1 MTIETEPS
9 LLTEREEQ
17 TRRVPMWLVV
27 LAVLAL
33 GGVVELIVYGYI
45 ERPGWIGVANKK
57 FWHYLDLLIVPVV
70 IAGGVAI
77 FNWMQ
82 SERERKAEAKQQER
96 ERVAEVAS
104 RNRALEVENQR
115 AQDEALQ
122 AYLDQMSTLLLDRN
136 LRSPEEDSEV
146 RTLARARTLTILSRL
161 DGGHERSVLQF
172 LYESD
177 LLSKGR
183 VVVDLKGADLSEA
196 SLGAINLHGAN
207 LSEANLRGADLN
219 AAGLSDADLSEA
231 NLMAAD
237 LSEAHLQGADFLKA
251 DLRGA
256 NLKEAKLS
264 DADLSGA
271 HLSAVNLR
279 GADLSGADL
288 SEAYLRGANLSRAGL
303 NEAHLLRADLR
314 GADLK
319 EAKLM
324 AANLIGA
331 DLSDADLR
339 GADLSEA
346 NLRDADLRGADL
358 MQVRGV
364 TNEEL
369 AQLVGSLAGVTMPNG
384 QKYEDWLKDKEGY
397 GEDGGERGP
406 S

>member
-82 SERERKAEAKQQER
+82 SERERKAEA
-96 ERVAEVAS
+96 AS

-219 AAGLSDADLSEA
+219 AAGLSDADLSDADLSEA

-256 NLKEAKLS
+256 NLKKAKLS

-271 HLSAVNLR
+271 HLSAVNLHGADLR
-279 GADLSGADL
+279 GADLSDRSLSDADLRGADLSEANLRDADLRGAALHGADL

-314 GADLK
+314 GA
-319 EAKLM
+319 
-324 AANLIGA
+324 
-331 DLSDADLR
+331 
-339 GADLSEA
+339 
-346 NLRDADLRGADL
+346 
-358 MQVRGV
+358 
-364 TNEEL
+364 
-369 AQLVGSLAGVTMPNG
+369 
-384 QKYEDWLKDKEGY
+384 
-397 GEDGGERGP
+397 
-406 S
+406 

>member
-219 AAGLSDADLSEA
+219 AAGLSDADLSDADLSEA

-256 NLKEAKLS
+256 NLKKAKLS
-264 DADLSGA
+264 DADLSEA
-271 HLSAVNLR
+271 HLSEV
-279 GADLSGADL
+279 
-288 SEAYLRGANLSRAGL
+288 
-303 NEAHLLRADLR
+303 
-314 GADLK
+314 
-319 EAKLM
+319 
-324 AANLIGA
+324 
-331 DLSDADLR
+331 
-339 GADLSEA
+339 
-346 NLRDADLRGADL
+346 DLRGADL

>member
-196 SLGAINLHGAN
+196 SL
-207 LSEANLRGADLN
+207 
-219 AAGLSDADLSEA
+219 SEA

-256 NLKEAKLS
+256 NLKKAKLS

-271 HLSAVNLR
+271 HLSAVNLHGADLR
-279 GADLSGADL
+279 GADLSDRSLSDADLRGADLSEANLRDADLRGAALHGADL

-314 GADLK
+314 GA
-319 EAKLM
+319 
-324 AANLIGA
+324 
-331 DLSDADLR
+331 
-339 GADLSEA
+339 
-346 NLRDADLRGADL
+346 
-358 MQVRGV
+358 
-364 TNEEL
+364 
-369 AQLVGSLAGVTMPNG
+369 
-384 QKYEDWLKDKEGY
+384 
-397 GEDGGERGP
+397 
-406 S
+406 

>member
-82 SERERKAEAKQQER
+82 SERERKAEA
-96 ERVAEVAS
+96 AS

-207 LSEANLRGADLN
+207 LSEANL
-219 AAGLSDADLSEA
+219 
-231 NLMAAD
+231 MAAD

-256 NLKEAKLS
+256 NLKKAKLS

-271 HLSAVNLR
+271 HLSAVNLHGADLR
-279 GADLSGADL
+279 GADLSDRSLSDADLRGADLSEANLRDADLRGAALHGADL

-314 GADLK
+314 GA
-319 EAKLM
+319 
-324 AANLIGA
+324 
-331 DLSDADLR
+331 
-339 GADLSEA
+339 
-346 NLRDADLRGADL
+346 
-358 MQVRGV
+358 
-364 TNEEL
+364 
-369 AQLVGSLAGVTMPNG
+369 
-384 QKYEDWLKDKEGY
+384 
-397 GEDGGERGP
+397 
-406 S
+406 